1 MSKHARFTPT
11 GMAAVAT
18 ATALLCLALSVTT
31 PARAQGGGSNPPWYP
46 SLMASEAYDSGRT
59 RLFEQANFTGS
70 FNQPNVVD
78 VLTSPENVYLTPY
91 NVVYRNADSMFV
103 YGGGYGD
110 QGGMGAFVAKVDS
123 NTLEKIW
130 FKQLINIDTTKSDSE
145 WDYPGVVGM
154 LKDGMLYVIYGY
166 QLTKL
171 DRDGNEIRT
180 TQLPSPFP
188 SPWPLGDTSYNGFV
202 ALPDGTII
210 AKSVYRAHGC
220 SEQGFDAFL
229 DCEDAKLVPPSIL
242 VAIDPETLAV
252 KDMIEVQEFSVGRVT
267 ASRFKGKDYIYVP
280 GDKHVYRFIYENGG
294 FRPDDQ
300 WKPVQYI
307 EDGSG
312 QTPASA
318 LVVMNDWV
326 MFTTNGKKIDQP
338 CVLEGTNKPCQS
350 GWLTVWAI
358 NQADSSIYHNIQPFK
373 DMVAPSPQPGQ
384 TWSYPFSF
392 APSAPTVDPLR
403 NRIFVFDAGP
413 GKIAALDLGPGGFLQ
428 PPTWMVDQRT
438 TEFMALI
445 GPRNR
450 RVLVTTKIPEN
461 QELKNVTN
469 NWVVWLDPESGRELA
484 KSDLLDAILAGTMVQ
499 PGYAGRMYYMG
510 KSGEIKKLTVRPAH

>member
-1 MSKHARFTPT
+1 MRRLTLSLPIVLSMVTAIAL
-11 GMAAVAT
+11 AAD
-18 ATALLCLALSVTT
+18 
-31 PARAQGGGSNPPWYP
+31 GNNPPWYP
-46 SLMASEAYDSGRT
+46 SLMASEAYDSGRS
-59 RLFEQANFTGS
+59 RLFDKANFAGS
-70 FNQPNVVD
+70 FNRPNVVD
-78 VLTSPENVYLTPY
+78 VVTSPENVYLTPY
-91 NVVYRNADSMFV
+91 NVVYQNADSMYV

-110 QGGMGAFVAKVDS
+110 AGGMGAFVAKLDS

-130 FKQLINIDTTKSDSE
+130 FKQLITIDTTQSDAA

-154 LKDGMLYVIYGY
+154 LKDGNLYVIYGN
-166 QLTKL
+166 QLTKH
-171 DRDGNEIRT
+171 DRDGNEILT
-180 TQLPSPFP
+180 TELPFP
-188 SPWPLGDTSYNGFV
+188 FAQPHPPRDTAYNGFV

-210 AKSVYRAHGC
+210 AKSVYRAPGC
-220 SEQGFDAFL
+220 QQQGFDAFL
-229 DCEDAKLVPPSIL
+229 NCLDSKLVPSSIL
-242 VAIDPETLAV
+242 VAIDPETLVV
-252 KDMIEVQEFSVGRVT
+252 KHMIEVPEFSVGRVT
-267 ASRFKGKDYIYVP
+267 ASRFEGNDYIYVP
-280 GDKHVYRFIYENGG
+280 GDQHVYRFIYTTADG
-294 FRPDDQ
+294 FTPDPN
-300 WKPVQYI
+300 WGPVQYI
-307 EDGSG
+307 EKGSG

-338 CVLEGTNKPCQS
+338 CVLEGTNVPCQS

-358 NQADSSIYHNIQPFK
+358 NQASSKIFHNIQPFEG
-373 DMVAPSPQPGQ
+373 MVAPMPQPGE

-428 PPTWMVDQRT
+428 PPTWIVDQRT

-450 RVLVTTKIPEN
+450 RVLVTTAIPDT

-469 NWVVWLDPESGRELA
+469 NWVVWLDPENGRTLA
-484 KSDLLDAILAGTMVQ
+484 KSDLLEAILAGTMVQ

-510 KSGEIKKLTVRPAH
+510 KFGEIKKLTVRPAH

>member
-1 MSKHARFTPT
+1 MRRLTLSLPIVLSMVTAIAL
-11 GMAAVAT
+11 AAD
-18 ATALLCLALSVTT
+18 
-31 PARAQGGGSNPPWYP
+31 GNNPPWYP
-46 SLMASEAYDSGRT
+46 SLMASEAYDSGRS
-59 RLFEQANFTGS
+59 RLFDKANFAGS
-70 FNQPNVVD
+70 FNRPNVVD
-78 VLTSPENVYLTPY
+78 VVTSPENVYLTPY
-91 NVVYRNADSMFV
+91 NVVYQNADSMYV

-110 QGGMGAFVAKVDS
+110 AGGMGAFVAKLDS

-130 FKQLINIDTTKSDSE
+130 FKQLITIDTTQSDAA

-154 LKDGMLYVIYGY
+154 LKDGNLYVIYGN
-166 QLTKL
+166 QLTKH
-171 DRDGNEIRT
+171 DRDGNEILT
-180 TQLPSPFP
+180 TELPFP
-188 SPWPLGDTSYNGFV
+188 FAQPHPPRDTAYNGFV

-210 AKSVYRAHGC
+210 AKSVYRAPGC
-220 SEQGFDAFL
+220 QQQGFDAFL
-229 DCEDAKLVPPSIL
+229 NCIDAKHVPPSIL

-252 KDMIEVQEFSVGRVT
+252 KHMIEVPEFSVGRVT
-267 ASRFKGKDYIYVP
+267 ASRFEGNDYIYVP
-280 GDKHVYRFIYENGG
+280 GDQHVYRFIYTTADG
-294 FRPDDQ
+294 FTPDPN
-300 WKPVQYI
+300 WGPVQYI
-307 EDGSG
+307 EKGSG

-338 CVLEGTNKPCQS
+338 CVLEGTNVPCQS

-358 NQADSSIYHNIQPFK
+358 NQASSKIFHNIQPFEG
-373 DMVAPSPQPGQ
+373 MVAPMPQPGE

-428 PPTWMVDQRT
+428 PPTWIVDQRT

-450 RVLVTTKIPEN
+450 RVLVTTAIPDT

-469 NWVVWLDPESGRELA
+469 NWVVWLDPENGRTLA
-484 KSDLLDAILAGTMVQ
+484 KSDLLEAILAGTMVQ

-510 KSGEIKKLTVRPAH
+510 KFGEIKKLTVRPAH